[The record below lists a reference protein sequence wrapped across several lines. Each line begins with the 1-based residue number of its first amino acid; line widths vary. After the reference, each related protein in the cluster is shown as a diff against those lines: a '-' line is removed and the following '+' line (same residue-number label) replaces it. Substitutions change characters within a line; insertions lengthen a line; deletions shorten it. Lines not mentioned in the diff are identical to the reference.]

1 MRRVHAC
8 VVDGGGCAGSRDG
21 GGDGGRKRG
30 GGDSATGVGSAL
42 LAKADGMEGVDWAA
56 KTEVGVRAVARAAE
70 VTGVATEAAKEV

>member
-1 MRRVHAC
+1 VVVVRAEETAVVARVEAMAAEAR
-8 VVDGGGCAGSRDG
+8 VAARVSE
-21 GGDGGRKRG
+21 
-30 GGDSATGVGSAL
+30 ATGVGSAL

>member
-1 MRRVHAC
+1 VVVVRAEETAVVAMVEAMAAEARVAAR
-8 VVDGGGCAGSRDG
+8 VSE
-21 GGDGGRKRG
+21 
-30 GGDSATGVGSAL
+30 ATGVGSAL